1 MPVVCIASSHA
12 LSGLGVSSDFF
23 GAARTTVGSTD
34 DSRFTGCQVWALL
47 VLYSIE
53 RLRFL
58 EGFNGKISCLIFE
71 TILLNY
77 TGPSVDKPL
86 LFSFVFLFGGG
97 ELFKMSKMIFV
108 FL

>member
-1 MPVVCIASSHA
+1 MAKYHA
-12 LSGLGVSSDFF
+12 
-23 GAARTTVGSTD
+23 
-34 DSRFTGCQVWALL
+34 
-47 VLYSIE
+47 
-53 RLRFL
+53 
-58 EGFNGKISCLIFE
+58 LIFE

-108 FL
+108 FLWTKGAEVSLQITKHELHKLLEFKFAFVASRWNEKKITTN